1 MAKKAPLLQSN
12 QMPEWIPRLIAMVV
26 ITVAALIFT
35 VFLFSKLRGL
45 ISLVLIAL
53 FLSFALEP
61 FVNRLVRRG
70 WKRGLATGV
79 ILFGFLIGLVLLIGA
94 MVPLIFDQV
103 NEVVRQAPSW
113 LTTFTEHIERWF
125 NVSISQTDILN
136 ELKKTDGLF
145 ANYATNFAGNIF
157 VLSKQVLTTVF
168 QIFGVLLFTFYFV
181 ADAPRLRRV
190 ICSFLPPK
198 SQRFVLSTWELA
210 IDKTGGY
217 MTSRALLGLL
227 SSLASFVVL
236 TLLGVPFAIPLALW
250 MGIVSQFMPVIG
262 TYLAASLP
270 LVVALIA
277 QPRAFVPLLIFIL
290 IYQQIEN
297 YIFAPRITARTM
309 ELHPAV
315 AFAAVIAG
323 ASIAGVAGAL
333 LALPLAAI
341 LQESTREYLNRH
353 ELIESTLLVGANST
367 KKRTR
372 ATKKQTKKQS
382 K

>member
-1 MAKKAPLLQSN
+1 MATRSQNSSH
-12 QMPEWIPRLIAMVV
+12 MPEWIPRLIATV
-26 ITVAALIFT
+26 IIAVLSIAFAIFLVT
-35 VFLFSKLRGL
+35 KLQSL
-45 ISLVLIAL
+45 ISLVLISL

-61 FVNRLVRRG
+61 FVNRLVGRG

-79 ILFGFLIGLVLLIGA
+79 ILFGFFVGALLLIGA
-94 MVPLIFDQV
+94 MIPLVFEQI

-113 LTTFTEHIERWF
+113 LTSLTERINQWF
-125 NVSISQTDILN
+125 GVQISQEDLLA
-136 ELKKTDGLF
+136 ELKKTDGLL
-145 ANYATNFAGNIF
+145 ANYATNFAGNVF
-157 VLSKQVLTTVF
+157 VISKQVLSTVF
-168 QIFGVLLFTFYFV
+168 QILGILLFTFYFV
-181 ADAPRLRRV
+181 ADAPHLRRL

-198 SQRFVLSTWELA
+198 SQRIVLNTWELA

-227 SSLASFVVL
+227 SAVSTFIVL
-236 TLLGVPFAIPLALW
+236 TLLNVPFAIPLALW
-250 MGIVSQFMPVIG
+250 TGVVSQFMPVIG

-270 LVVALIA
+270 LAVALIA
-277 QPRAFVPLLIFIL
+277 QPKAFLPILIFI
-290 IYQQIEN
+290 IVYQQIEN

-315 AFAAVIAG
+315 AFAAVLAG

-353 ELIESTLLVGANST
+353 ELVESTMLTTPPL
-367 KKRTR
+367 KKKTR
-372 ATKKQTKKQS
+372 KPKK
-382 K
+382 

>member
-1 MAKKAPLLQSN
+1 MAKKAAIQNS
-12 QMPEWIPRLIAMVV
+12 QMPDWIPRLIATV
-26 ITVAALIFT
+26 IIAVLSIAFAIFLVT
-35 VFLFSKLRGL
+35 KLRSL
-45 ISLVLIAL
+45 ISLVLISL

-61 FVNRLVRRG
+61 FVNRLVGRG
-70 WKRGLATGV
+70 WKRGLATGT
-79 ILFGFLIGLVLLIGA
+79 ILFGFMIGLVVLIGA
-94 MVPLIFDQV
+94 MVPLVLEQV

-113 LTTFTEHIERWF
+113 LTSLTERLDQWF
-125 NVSISQTDILN
+125 GVHISQADLLS
-136 ELKKTDGLF
+136 ELKKTDGPF

-157 VLSKQVLTTVF
+157 VISKQVLTTVF
-168 QIFGVLLFTFYFV
+168 QLFGIVLFTFYFV
-181 ADAPRLRRV
+181 ADAPHLRRL

-227 SSLASFVVL
+227 SSVATFIVL
-236 TLLGVPFAIPLALW
+236 TLFNVPFAIPLAFW
-250 MGIVSQFMPVIG
+250 MGVVSQFMPVIG

-270 LVVALIA
+270 LAVALIA
-277 QPRAFVPLLIFIL
+277 QPKAFLPLLVFIL
-290 IYQQIEN
+290 VYQQIEN

-315 AFAAVIAG
+315 AFAAVLAG

-341 LQESTREYLNRH
+341 LQESTREYLSRH
-353 ELIESTLLVGANST
+353 ELVESTLLT
-367 KKRTR
+367 EPL
-372 ATKKQTKKQS
+372 TKKQRSAHKRS

>member
-1 MAKKAPLLQSN
+1 MAAKSN
-12 QMPEWIPRLIAMVV
+12 LNSPMPEWIPRLVATVIVSVLAIAF
-26 ITVAALIFT
+26 TIFLVT
-35 VFLFSKLRGL
+35 KLRGL
-45 ISLVLIAL
+45 IALVLIAL

-61 FVNRLVRRG
+61 FVNRLVGRG
-70 WKRGLATGV
+70 WKRGIATGV
-79 ILFGFLIGLVLLIGA
+79 ILFGFILALALLIGA
-94 MVPLIFDQV
+94 MVPLVIQQI

-113 LTTFTEHIERWF
+113 LTTLTDRLEHWF
-125 NVSISQTDILN
+125 GISISQSDLLD
-136 ELKKTDGLF
+136 ELKNTNGIL
-145 ANYATNFAGNIF
+145 ANYASNFAGNIF
-157 VLSKQVLTTVF
+157 VISKQILTTVF
-168 QIFGVLLFTFYFV
+168 QVFGVLLFTFYFV
-181 ADAPRLRRV
+181 ADAPHLRRV

-198 SQRFVLSTWELA
+198 SQRIVLSTWELA

-227 SSLASFVVL
+227 SSVATFLVL
-236 TLLGVPFAIPLALW
+236 SLLGVPFAIPLALW

-262 TYLAASLP
+262 TYIAAGLP
-270 LVVALIA
+270 LLVALIA
-277 QPRAFVPLLIFIL
+277 QPKAFLPLLIFIL

-341 LQESTREYLNRH
+341 LQESTREYLKRH
-353 ELIESTLLVGANST
+353 ELVESKLFAGPAII
-367 KKRTR
+367 KKT
-372 ATKKQTKKQS
+372 S
-382 K
+382 KPKNKNK